1 MHDICRDTSV
11 VQFEGILSNDN
22 KYWEKLISIDKEVGT
37 CICKKEKNKKSHAE
51 NLTHEFQFPCF
62 SKKIQYILLIGKAW
76 IYRFF
81 QKILILTL

>member
-37 CICKKEKNKKSHAE
+37 CICKKEKNKKVM
-51 NLTHEFQFPCF
+51 L
-62 SKKIQYILLIGKAW
+62 KIWHMNSISL
-76 IYRFF
+76 FF
-81 QKILILTL
+81 